1 MAEIELKRC
10 PFCGG
15 EVRIDAIDAMEDM
28 SCFMVGCRNK
38 DCICHV
44 TGAAYDTLRDAVEA
58 WNRRADDGRYNN
70 VSWQ

>member
-1 MAEIELKRC
+1 MKEIELKKC

-15 EVRIDAIDAMEDM
+15 EVRIDAIDAMDM

-44 TGAAYDTLRDAVEA
+44 TGAAYDTLLDAVEA
-58 WNRRADDGRYNN
+58 WNRRADDD
-70 VSWQ
+70 